1 MSARPATLTDPSRRG
16 LPPAPGPGGPLGR
29 GRMRLP
35 RRGTGGDPP
44 RRLARRTGT
53 TWRPWLLLAPALV
66 VLGGLL
72 LYPLYRVVA
81 LSFQDFGLRELV
93 TGETEWI
100 GPANYRELV
109 ADPLLWRV
117 VLPNTV
123 VFAIVNV
130 ALTVILGTL
139 VELLLARLGPWMRG
153 LVTSAI
159 MVAWAIPAVTGTY
172 VWVYLFDVRSGAIMK
187 GLAALGV
194 VDPET
199 TNWFTERLPFYAIAT
214 LNVVHH
220 GFPFVAVTVLAGLMT
235 LPRETM
241 EAAVMD
247 GAGAW
252 RRFWFVT
259 VPLLKPVFAVVTIL
273 STIWDFKVF
282 TQIYL
287 MPGGNG
293 TNRDVLNLGTWSYVS
308 SFAQN
313 RYGLGAAIAVVLTV
327 VLLLITLL
335 YLRVVFR
342 EEEV

>member
-1 MSARPATLTDPSRRG
+1 MSARPTTLPEPTRRG
-16 LPPAPGPGGPLGR
+16 LPPTPGPGAPLGR
-29 GRMRLP
+29 RGTRLG
-35 RRGTGGDPP
+35 RRGSGGP
-44 RRLARRTGT
+44 RRLSRRTGS
-53 TWRPWLLLAPALV
+53 TWRPWLLLAPALA

-72 LYPLYRVVA
+72 IYPLYRVVA

-93 TGETEWI
+93 TGETTWI
-100 GPANYRELV
+100 GFANFQELSS
-109 ADPLLWRV
+109 DPLLWRV

-123 VFAIVNV
+123 VFALVNV
-130 ALTVILGTL
+130 VLTVVVGTL
-139 VELLLARLGPWMRG
+139 VALLLARLGPWMRG
-153 LVTSAI
+153 VVTSAI
-159 MVAWAIPAVTGTY
+159 MVAWAVPAVTGTY
-172 VWVYLFDVRSGAIMK
+172 VWVYLFDVRSGAIMRA
-187 GLAALGV
+187 LAAVGW
-194 VDPET
+194 VDPDT
-199 TNWFTERLPFYAIAT
+199 TNWFTERLPFYGIAT

-241 EAAVMD
+241 EAAVID

-252 RRFWFVT
+252 RRFWYVT

-342 EEEV
+342 EEEL